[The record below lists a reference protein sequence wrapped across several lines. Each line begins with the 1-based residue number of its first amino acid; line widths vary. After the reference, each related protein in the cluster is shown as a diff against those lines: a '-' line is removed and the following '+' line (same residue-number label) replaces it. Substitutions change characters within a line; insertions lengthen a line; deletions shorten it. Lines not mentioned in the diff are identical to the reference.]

1 MAVTMEMIQRRLRE
15 VIKQSGHTQTALAKM
30 LGISQATVSDYLHKN
45 KFPALDTLANL
56 CKILDVSP
64 AYSLCFED

>member
-15 VIKQSGHTQTALAKM
+15 VIRQSGHTQTALAKM

-45 KFPALDTLANL
+45 KFPALD
-56 CKILDVSP
+56 
-64 AYSLCFED
+64 